1 VGPEFITKP
10 AGVTSDGGGG
20 DSAGARRAEPSFVQ
34 APKETVIRT
43 VIAPESGYPKWRGHG
58 STKDA
63 ISEQS
68 IGAWRRFFARLLDV
82 MLLGYPLGVLIGIVG
97 ANYSVEFA
105 IWIDRPGSEHII
117 GIVLLPIIF
126 VVEGII
132 YRLFGTTPG
141 KWMLLVRVLKADGST
156 PSFLEYF
163 LRLVGVWYYG
173 YGMGIPIVYLMTMA
187 VQAMRLG
194 RVGATTYDENKYK
207 VCGPKLGY
215 FRILCVSIL
224 ILALIFF
231 QGIISRGS

>member
-1 VGPEFITKP
+1 
-10 AGVTSDGGGG
+10 
-20 DSAGARRAEPSFVQ
+20 
-34 APKETVIRT
+34 
-43 VIAPESGYPKWRGHG
+43 
-58 STKDA
+58 
-63 ISEQS
+63 
-68 IGAWRRFFARLLDV
+68 